1 MMEKLRVGIVGATGL
16 VGQTFISLLE
26 DHPWFKTTA
35 LFASPRSKGKTYI
48 EAMEGRWRYAAEMPE
63 SVKEMIV
70 MGTDEISEIA
80 DQIDF
85 VFCAVDMD
93 KAELVQLEEG
103 IAKLEIPV
111 ISNNSAM
118 RWTPDVPMIIPEINP
133 EHSILIDT
141 QRKRLNTR
149 HGFIAV
155 KPNCSIQSYVPALTA
170 LLDFEPEEIFVSTY
184 QAVSGSGKTL
194 ATADEMRNNVIPYI
208 GGEEEKSE
216 WEPLKIW
223 GKVRSGTIDLARK
236 PIISAQCYRVSV
248 EYGHTAAVSVRF
260 RKDINKE
267 VILER
272 WTEYQ
277 GHESVRD
284 LPSAPEKFL
293 DYLTEDNRP
302 QPLPDAMAGKG
313 MGITIGRLRKDPI
326 FDYKFTCL
334 SHNLIRGAA
343 GGAVLTAELLYKQGY
358 LTEA

>member
-1 MMEKLRVGIVGATGL
+1 MEKLRVGIVGATGL

-26 DHPWFKTTA
+26 NHPWFELSA
-35 LFASPRSKGKTYI
+35 LFASPRSKGKTYV
-48 EAMEGRWRYAAEMPE
+48 EAMEGRWRYAAEMPAK
-63 SVKEMIV
+63 VKNMQV
-70 MGTDEISEIA
+70 RGTDEIAALAS
-80 DQIDF
+80 DLDF
-85 VFCAVDMD
+85 VFCAVDM
-93 KAELVQLEEG
+93 ERESLVQLEEG

-133 EHSILIDT
+133 EHTILIDS
-141 QRKRLNTR
+141 QRKRLNTK

-155 KPNCSIQSYVPALTA
+155 KPNCSIQSYVPAITA

-194 ATADEMRNNVIPYI
+194 ATADEMRNNVIPFI

-216 WEPLKIW
+216 WEPLRVW
-223 GKVRSGTIDLARK
+223 GRAKGGSVELARK

-248 EYGHTAAVSVRF
+248 EYGHTAAVSIRF
-260 RKDINKE
+260 RKDITKTE
-267 VILER
+267 ILER
-272 WTEYQ
+272 WEDFQ

-284 LPSAPEKFL
+284 LPSAPAKFL
-293 DYLTEDNRP
+293 EYRAEDNRP
-302 QPLPDAMAGKG
+302 QPLLDAMAGEG

-343 GGAVLTAELLYKQGY
+343 GGAVLTAELLLKQGY
-358 LTEA
+358 LKRK

>member
-1 MMEKLRVGIVGATGL
+1 MEKLRVGIVGATGL

-26 DHPWFKTTA
+26 NHPWFKVSA
-35 LFASPRSKGKTYI
+35 LFASQRSKGKRYT
-48 EAMEGRWRYAAEMPE
+48 EAMEGRWRYADEMPD
-63 SVKEMIV
+63 SVKEMMV
-70 MGTDEISEIA
+70 MGTDDIRDLA

-85 VFCAVDMD
+85 VFCAVDME
-93 KAELVQLEEG
+93 KSALVRLEEG
-103 IAKLEIPV
+103 IARLEIPV

-133 EHSILIDT
+133 EHSILIES

-155 KPNCSIQSYVPALTA
+155 KPNCSIQSYLPALTP
-170 LLDFEPEEIFVSTY
+170 LLDFEPQEIFVSTY

-216 WEPLKIW
+216 WEPLRIW
-223 GKVRSGTIDLARK
+223 GKAKGGTIELARK

-248 EYGHTAAVSVRF
+248 EYGHTAAVAVRF
-260 RKDINKE
+260 RKDVDE
-267 VILER
+267 SEILER
-272 WTEYQ
+272 WKNFQVPEL
-277 GHESVRD
+277 VRD
-284 LPSAPEKFL
+284 LPSSPENFL
-293 DYLTEDNRP
+293 TYLSEDNRP
-302 QPLPDAMAGKG
+302 QPLWDAMAGKG
-313 MGITIGRLRKDPI
+313 MAISLGRLRKDPI

-343 GGAVLTAELLYKQGY
+343 GGAILTAELLYKQAY
-358 LTEA
+358 LAKD